1 MVDLI
6 LLVLTIKIWPLKII
20 PDLTYNDEGMDICA
34 NTYDGEMVVF
44 NNDAEAV
51 ALFALLK
58 GGNFFC
64 IYYIEI

>member
-1 MVDLI
+1 
-6 LLVLTIKIWPLKII
+6 LKKI

-58 GGNFFC
+58 GGN
-64 IYYIEI
+64 